1 MGTGIDPQKPIL
13 DHVVFNVRFEMDR
26 AASLFETV
34 GFQLTDRG
42 YHTLGSINHLMMLT
56 TDYLELI
63 GLPSPDSKPT
73 RADIAAAPYGLN
85 GLVFKSADVHE
96 TYEHLKSIGMAG
108 DPPKSFSRPV
118 QLDDGEVDAS
128 FRTVTVRS
136 DVFSAGRVYFCEHL
150 TPEYVWRPEWQT
162 HANSASALRG
172 FVLGARTLCA
182 RPSVSQRYWA
192 LNWLRVTTLS
202 PSTSMAPS
210 FSFSRRRSLSLDLEV
225 LPRFPLMEHWHFA
238 RYRLRLTVGTSIV
251 SLLVVCR

>member
-1 MGTGIDPQKPIL
+1 
-13 DHVVFNVRFEMDR
+13 
-26 AASLFETV
+26 
-34 GFQLTDRG
+34 
-42 YHTLGSINHLMMLT
+42 
-56 TDYLELI
+56 
-63 GLPSPDSKPT
+63 
-73 RADIAAAPYGLN
+73 
-85 GLVFKSADVHE
+85 
-96 TYEHLKSIGMAG
+96 MAG

-118 QLDDGEVDAS
+118 RLDDGEVDAS

-172 FVLGARTLCA
+172 FVLGAEDPVREAERFSTLLGLELVEGDDA
-182 RPSVSQRYWA
+182 IA
-192 LNWLRVTTLS
+192 IDLNGS
-202 PSTSMAPS
+202 S